1 MRPSATA
8 LLAGVLA
15 ICAEGCGSA
24 AQHAA
29 RPVPGEE
36 LLAELADA
44 PQSDSQRGK
53 KLIVLFKQA
62 GLRDIRKQPIAGYD
76 GRYNVI
82 ATLPGESLDTI
93 VVGAHY
99 DFSLPGQGV
108 IDNWGGA
115 TMLANLAQALSAKP
129 RRNTFVFV
137 GFDLEEWGMLGSRHY
152 VAHLAPQQRQRIRAM
167 VDMDCL
173 GVSCLKIWLTGS
185 ARDLVAIGTEV
196 ARQESIKVQT
206 RELHGVGADSDSFMR
221 AGIPAI
227 MFDSLE
233 IEDFSLVQCERDQY
247 EAVRPTSFVEH
258 HRYLLAFLE
267 ALDAHQGNISPTR
280 TPSTGPAPKPAQ
292 RYG

>member
-1 MRPSATA
+1 MRTATA
-8 LLAGVLA
+8 LLAGLLA
-15 ICAEGCGSA
+15 IGAEGCQSA

-29 RPVPGEE
+29 RLVPGKE
-36 LLAELADA
+36 LLAELSNV
-44 PQSDSQRGK
+44 PQSDSQRARR
-53 KLIVLFKQA
+53 LIALFMQA
-62 GLRDIRKQPIAGYD
+62 GLRDIGKQPIAGYD

-108 IDNWGGA
+108 IDNWSGA
-115 TMLANLAQALSAKP
+115 TMLANLAQALSAQP
-129 RRNTFVFV
+129 RRSTFVFV
-137 GFDLEEWGMLGSRHY
+137 GFDLEEWGMLGSQYY
-152 VAHLAPQQRQRIRAM
+152 VAQLAPQQRQRIRAM
-167 VDMDCL
+167 VNMDCL

-206 RELHGVGADSDSFMR
+206 RELRGVGADSDSFMR

-233 IEDFSLVQCERDQY
+233 MEDFSLVQCGRDQY
-247 EAVRPTSFVEH
+247 EAVRPKSFVEH
-258 HRYLLAFLE
+258 HRYLLAFLR
-267 ALDAHQGNISPTR
+267 ALDTHQGRISPTR
-280 TPSTGPAPKPAQ
+280 TPSTGPAPTPPQ
-292 RYG
+292 QYG